1 MLNDTKESLKFDRTD
16 LQVSD
21 GTKDNGA
28 VRLHR
33 DYIAHCFRWSFV
45 ARRCGRLKLNG
56 QKRSILDIGCGK
68 AIPLVDTIFESR
80 LRDGFDHYTGVD
92 LNKIQARREF
102 FKTSKQISI
111 LEETN
116 IMDLTKDQLPKP
128 VNTVVCF
135 EMLEHI
141 PPSLTQSVI
150 DKMVE
155 LAEPDAEFII
165 STPVFSES
173 RGMAANHLN
182 EMSRDELTEY
192 FNNAGLAV
200 IENYGTFGSQSD
212 YKKHLT
218 PEHVKILKEL
228 SAYHCD
234 AVLANF
240 IAPLYP
246 KYSRNNIWICRK
258 GLI

>member
-1 MLNDTKESLKFDRTD
+1 
-16 LQVSD
+16 
-21 GTKDNGA
+21 
-28 VRLHR
+28 
-33 DYIAHCFRWSFV
+33 
-45 ARRCGRLKLNG
+45 
-56 QKRSILDIGCGK
+56 
-68 AIPLVDTIFESR
+68 
-80 LRDGFDHYTGVD
+80 
-92 LNKIQARREF
+92 
-102 FKTSKQISI
+102 
-111 LEETN
+111 
-116 IMDLTKDQLPKP
+116 MDLTKDQLPKP
-128 VNTVVCF
+128 INTVVCF

-150 DKMVE
+150 DKMVK

-182 EMSRDELTEY
+182 EMSRDELIKY

-218 PEHVKILKEL
+218 PEHAKILKEL